1 MVNMKG
7 DKNIMD
13 ILNKYNRKPTFIY
26 DNEKQRQYINLQG
39 LIEQYGKDK
48 VYTVHA
54 LFINTKSR
62 FGDSPVV
69 VTDDYFVNLPNHL
82 LDTVKTMREDVD
94 IINLVNQR
102 KVGFKI
108 YGYHGRNGK
117 GYSVEWVQV

>member
-26 DNEKQRQYINLQG
+26 DNEKERQYINLKG
-39 LIEQYGKDK
+39 LYEKFGKEAI
-48 VYTVHA
+48 YPVHA

-62 FGDSPVV
+62 FGDAPVI
-69 VTDDYFVNLPNHL
+69 VTDDFIVNAPTHL
-82 LDTVKTMREDVD
+82 LDTVKAMIEDVD
-94 IINLVNQR
+94 IINLVNER

-108 YGYHGRNGK
+108 YGYYGRNGK